1 MVQCADG
8 IVESIVVKKSK
19 LVVNLSVPSVF
30 GIIECGFVQVNRAR
44 KISLG

>member
-8 IVESIVVKKSK
+8 IVEFIVVKKSQF
-19 LVVNLSVPSVF
+19 VVNFGGSNVF
-30 GIIECGFVQVNRAR
+30 GVIERGFVQVNRAR